1 MKLQRKIV
9 NKQKSL
15 IGLINNKIRVSLASS
30 DFLFFFCYINIK
42 TGNSKELHPWIN
54 YRIGVPPVPLCGMYN
69 YLNERK
75 KMKAT
80 SKIIN
85 ATFSEMDWDSMR
97 DYNEDK
103 GTYRCR
109 VTFSECSETNT
120 GETNPALTFMLGI
133 TSGNLYSIV
142 VNLDSKEF
150 GETEEEKTERF
161 VKAMTDKDGK
171 RIPIPLTVVT
181 VTLDKTYYT
190 AEGLPIDVRKIAY
203 VGTDDK
209 EDTAIASVRRR
220 LAKQLEDEEL
230 YESDPTK
237 KQAEEKK
244 ARR

>member
-1 MKLQRKIV
+1 
-9 NKQKSL
+9 
-15 IGLINNKIRVSLASS
+15 
-30 DFLFFFCYINIK
+30 
-42 TGNSKELHPWIN
+42 
-54 YRIGVPPVPLCGMYN
+54 
-69 YLNERK
+69 
-75 KMKAT
+75 MKAT

-97 DYNEDK
+97 EYNEDK

-181 VTLDKTYYT
+181 VTLDQTYYT
-190 AEGLPIDVRKIAY
+190 EDGLPIDVRKIAY

-209 EDTAIASVRRR
+209 EDTAIASVTRR
-220 LAKQLEDEEL
+220 LAKQLENEEL
-230 YESDPTK
+230 FKDDPTK
-237 KQAEEKK
+237 KQAEEKRTK
-244 ARR
+244 R